1 MKPPIP
7 QFSKEE
13 QLYLCFSMLKYL
25 FYLYMCDGFTGYTNK
40 LKDAFGDVAD
50 LLNTIDPYITNQI
63 EELAR
68 NDTLKGEVM
77 TGNYNEEDCN
87 DA

>member
-1 MKPPIP
+1 MIVPPYTTAEK
-7 QFSKEE
+7 QN
-13 QLYLCFSMLKYL
+13 LCFGMLKYL

-40 LKDAFGDVAD
+40 LKEAFLSDVPN
-50 LLNTIDPYITNQI
+50 LLNALDPGVTNTL

-77 TGNYNEEDCN
+77 N
-87 DA
+87 DN

>member
-1 MKPPIP
+1 MIVKPYTT
-7 QFSKEE
+7 EE
-13 QLYLCFSMLKYL
+13 KLNLCFGMLKYL

-40 LKDAFGDVAD
+40 LKDAISDGVPD
-50 LLNTIDPYITNQI
+50 LLNALDPGVTNKL